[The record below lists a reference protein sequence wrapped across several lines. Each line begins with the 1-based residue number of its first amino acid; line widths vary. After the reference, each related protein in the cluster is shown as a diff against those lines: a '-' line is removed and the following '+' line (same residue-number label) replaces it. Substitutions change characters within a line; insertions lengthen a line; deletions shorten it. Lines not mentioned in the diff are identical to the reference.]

1 MKDAVVIK
9 SYQNGI
15 NLIMREDVPF
25 EQIVEELTA
34 KLCSSR
40 NFFGNADVALSYEGR
55 RLEHD
60 QELALV
66 DVIRQASDLNLVCI
80 VGKDEETDRRYIKA
94 IQKVQKKLPLGSE
107 GQLHKGSLKNR
118 EVLETESSI
127 IILGDVYPGS
137 AVMSRG
143 NIIILG
149 GLYGEAYAGTESGED
164 AGGTYVAALEMEPER
179 LKIGDFKYKSND
191 RQTKWGIR
199 SKVQPKIAHL
209 KNDKI
214 VMEPLTKEILDT
226 F

>member
-25 EQIVEELTA
+25 EQITGELAA
-34 KLCSSR
+34 KLCGSR
-40 NFFGNADVALSYEGR
+40 GFFGNADVALSYEGR
-55 RLEHD
+55 RLEHN

-66 DVIRQASDLNLVCI
+66 DVIRQSSDLNLVCI
-80 VGKDEETDRRYIKA
+80 VGKDEETERRYIKA
-94 IQKVQKKLPLGSE
+94 IQKVQKKLPAGSE

-118 EVLETESSI
+118 EVLETENSI

-149 GLYGEAYAGTESGED
+149 GLYGEAYAGTDGGE
-164 AGGTYVAALEMEPER
+164 GPEGTYVAALEMEPER
-179 LKIGDFKYKSND
+179 LKIGDFKYKNND

-199 SKVQPKIAHL
+199 SKVQPKIAHV

-214 VMEPLTKEILDT
+214 IMEPLTKEILDT

>member
-1 MKDAVVIK
+1 M
-9 SYQNGI
+9 
-15 NLIMREDVPF
+15 
-25 EQIVEELTA
+25 
-34 KLCSSR
+34 
-40 NFFGNADVALSYEGR
+40 
-55 RLEHD
+55 
-60 QELALV
+60 
-66 DVIRQASDLNLVCI
+66 DVIRQSSDLNLVCI

-94 IQKVQKKLPLGSE
+94 IQKVQKKLPVGSE

-149 GLYGEAYAGTESGED
+149 GLYGEAYAGTDVSEGME
-164 AGGTYVAALEMEPER
+164 GTYVAALEMEPER
-179 LKIGDFKYKSND
+179 LKIGDFKYKSNNK
-191 RQTKWGIR
+191 QTKWGIR
-199 SKVQPKIAHL
+199 SKVQPKIAHV

>member
-1 MKDAVVIK
+1 MKDAVLIK

-15 NLIMREDVPF
+15 NLILREDVSF
-25 EQIVEELTA
+25 EEIISELSA
-34 KLCSSR
+34 KFQSSR
-40 NFFGNADVALSYEGR
+40 SFFGNADVALSYEGR
-55 RLEHD
+55 QLGQE

-66 DVIRQASDLNLVCI
+66 EAIRQSSNLNLVCI
-80 VGKDEETDRRYIKA
+80 IGRDEETNRRYIKA
-94 IQKVQKKLPLGSE
+94 IQKVQKKLPVGSE
-107 GQLHKGSLKNR
+107 GQLHKGSLKNS

-137 AVMSRG
+137 AVISPK

-149 GLYGEAYAGTESGED
+149 GLYGEAYAGTDGSEGI
-164 AGGTYVAALEMEPER
+164 YVAALEMEPER
-179 LKIGDFKYKSND
+179 LKIGDFKYKNSD
-191 RQTKWGIR
+191 KQSKWSIR
-199 SKVQPKIAHL
+199 TKVQPKIAYV

>member
-25 EQIVEELTA
+25 EQVTEELA
-34 KLCSSR
+34 ARLSGSR
-40 NFFGNADVALSYEGR
+40 GFFGNADVALSYEGR
-55 RLEHD
+55 RLEHG

-66 DVIRQASDLNLVCI
+66 DVIRRSSDLNLICI
-80 VGKDEETDRRYIKA
+80 VGKDEETDRRFIKA
-94 IQKVQKKLPLGSE
+94 IQKVQEKLPLGSE
-107 GQLHKGSLKNR
+107 GQLHTGSLKNR
-118 EVLETESSI
+118 EVLETDSSI
-127 IILGDVYPGS
+127 IIVGDVCPGS

-149 GLYGEAYAGTESGED
+149 GLYGEAYAGTDRSE
-164 AGGTYVAALEMEPER
+164 GTEGIYVAALEMEPER
-179 LKIGDFKYKSND
+179 LKIGDFKYKSKD

-199 SKVQPKIAHL
+199 SKVQPKIAHV

>member
-25 EQIVEELTA
+25 EQVTEDLAA
-34 KLCSSR
+34 KLSSSR
-40 NFFGNADVALSYEGR
+40 SFFGNADVALSYEGR
-55 RLEHD
+55 KLEHS

-66 DVIRQASDLNLVCI
+66 DVVRQSSDLNLICI

-94 IQKVQKKLPLGSE
+94 IQKVQQKLPLGSE

-118 EVLETESSI
+118 EVLETEESI

-149 GLYGEAYAGTESGED
+149 GLYGEAYAGTDNNEGVE
-164 AGGTYVAALEMEPER
+164 GTYVAALEMEPER
-179 LKIGDFKYKSND
+179 LKIGDFKYKSKD
-191 RQTKWGIR
+191 KQTKWGIR
-199 SKVQPKIAHL
+199 SKVQPKIAHV

>member
-25 EQIVEELTA
+25 EQITEELAA

-40 NFFGNADVALSYEGR
+40 GFFGNADVALSYEGR
-55 RLEHD
+55 RLEHN

-66 DVIRQASDLNLVCI
+66 DVIRKSSDLNLVCI

-94 IQKVQKKLPLGSE
+94 IQKVQKKLPVGSE

-149 GLYGEAYAGTESGED
+149 GLYGEAYAGTDVSEGME
-164 AGGTYVAALEMEPER
+164 GTYVAALEMEPER
-179 LKIGDFKYKSND
+179 LKIGDFKYKSNNK
-191 RQTKWGIR
+191 QTKWGIR
-199 SKVQPKIAHL
+199 SKVQPKIAHV

>member
-25 EQIVEELTA
+25 EQITEELA
-34 KLCSSR
+34 VKLCSSR
-40 NFFGNADVALSYEGR
+40 GFFGNA
-55 RLEHD
+55 
-60 QELALV
+60 ELALV
-66 DVIRQASDLNLVCI
+66 DVIRQSSDLNLVCI

-94 IQKVQKKLPLGSE
+94 IQKVQKKLPVGSE

-149 GLYGEAYAGTESGED
+149 GLYGEAYAGTDVSEGME
-164 AGGTYVAALEMEPER
+164 GTYVAALEMEPER
-179 LKIGDFKYKSND
+179 LKIGDFKYKSNNK
-191 RQTKWGIR
+191 QTKWGIR
-199 SKVQPKIAHL
+199 SKVQPKIAHV

>member
-1 MKDAVVIK
+1 MKDAVLIK

-15 NLIMREDVPF
+15 NLILKEDAPF
-25 EQIVEELTA
+25 EQIAEELSA

-40 NFFGNADVALSYEGR
+40 SFFGNADVALSYEGR
-55 RLEHD
+55 RLEQE

-66 DVIRQASDLNLVCI
+66 NVIRQSSDLNLVCI
-80 VGKDEETDRRYIKA
+80 VGRDEETNRRYIKA
-94 IQKVQKKLPLGSE
+94 IQKVQEKLPAGSE

-137 AVMSRG
+137 AVMSPR
-143 NIIILG
+143 NIIVLG
-149 GLYGEAYAGTESGED
+149 GLYGEAYAGTDGGEG
-164 AGGTYVAALEMEPER
+164 AYVAALEMEPER
-179 LKIGDFKYKSND
+179 VNIGDFKYKSSD
-191 RQTKWGIR
+191 KQTKWGIR
-199 SKVQPKIAHL
+199 SKVQPKIAFV

-214 VMEPLTKEILDT
+214 IMEPLTKEILDS

>member
-25 EQIVEELTA
+25 EQITEELSA
-34 KLCSSR
+34 KFRSSR
-40 NFFGNADVALSYEGR
+40 SFFGNADVALSYEGR
-55 RLEHD
+55 RLEHG

-66 DVIRQASDLNLVCI
+66 DAIRLSSDLNLVCV
-80 VGKDEETDRRYIKA
+80 VGKDEETNRRYIKA
-94 IQKVQKKLPLGSE
+94 IQKVQQKLPLGSE

-137 AVMSRG
+137 AVMSPR
-143 NIIILG
+143 NIIVLG
-149 GLYGEAYAGTESGED
+149 GLYGEAYAGTDGREG
-164 AGGTYVAALEMEPER
+164 AYVAALEMEPER
-179 LKIGDFKYKSND
+179 LKIGDFKYKNND

>member
-34 KLCSSR
+34 KFRSSR

-55 RLEHD
+55 KLEHD

-66 DVIRQASDLNLVCI
+66 DVIRLSSDLNLVCI

-94 IQKVQKKLPLGSE
+94 IQKVQKKLPVGSE

-137 AVMSRG
+137 AVMSPG

-149 GLYGEAYAGTESGED
+149 GLYGEAYAGTEGGEG
-164 AGGTYVAALEMEPER
+164 AEGIYVAALEMEPER
-179 LKIGDFKYKSND
+179 LKIGDFKYKNKD
-191 RQTKWGIR
+191 KQTKWGIR
-199 SKVQPKIAHL
+199 PKVQPKIAHV

>member
-25 EQIVEELTA
+25 EQITEELSA
-34 KLCSSR
+34 KFRSSR
-40 NFFGNADVALSYEGR
+40 SFFGNADVALSYEGR
-55 RLEHD
+55 QLDHK

-66 DVIRQASDLNLVCI
+66 DAVRLSSDLNLVCV
-80 VGKDEETDRRYIKA
+80 VGKDEETNRRYIKA
-94 IQKVQKKLPLGSE
+94 IQKVQQKLPLGSE
-107 GQLHKGSLKNR
+107 GQLQKGSLKNR

-127 IILGDVYPGS
+127 IILGDVYPAS
-137 AVMSRG
+137 AVMSPR
-143 NIIILG
+143 NIIVLG
-149 GLYGEAYAGTESGED
+149 GLYGEAYAGTDGGEG
-164 AGGTYVAALEMEPER
+164 AYVAALEMEPER
-179 LKIGDFKYKSND
+179 LKIGDFKYKNNN

-199 SKVQPKIAHL
+199 SKVQPKIAHV

>member
-1 MKDAVVIK
+1 VKDAVVIK

-25 EQIVEELTA
+25 EQITEELSA
-34 KLCSSR
+34 KFRSSR
-40 NFFGNADVALSYEGR
+40 SFFGNADVALSYEGR
-55 RLEHD
+55 QLDHK

-66 DVIRQASDLNLVCI
+66 DAVRLSSDLNLVCV
-80 VGKDEETDRRYIKA
+80 VGKDEETNRRYIKA
-94 IQKVQKKLPLGSE
+94 IQKVQQKLPLGSE

-137 AVMSRG
+137 AVMSPR
-143 NIIILG
+143 NIIVLG
-149 GLYGEAYAGTESGED
+149 GLYGEAYAGTDGGEG
-164 AGGTYVAALEMEPER
+164 AYVAALEMEPER
-179 LKIGDFKYKSND
+179 LKIGDFKYKNNN

-199 SKVQPKIAHL
+199 SKVQPKIAHV

>member
-25 EQIVEELTA
+25 EQVIEELAA
-34 KLCSSR
+34 KLSGSR
-40 NFFGNADVALSYEGR
+40 SFFGNADVALSYEGR
-55 RLEHD
+55 RLESV

-66 DVIRQASDLNLVCI
+66 DVIRKSSDLKLICI
-80 VGKDEETDRRYIKA
+80 VGKDEETNRRYIKA
-94 IQKVQKKLPLGSE
+94 IQKVQQKLPLGSE

-118 EVLETESSI
+118 EVLETDSSI

-137 AVMSRG
+137 AVMSPG
-143 NIIILG
+143 NIIVLG
-149 GLYGEAYAGTESGED
+149 GLYGEAYAGTDSSEGAEG
-164 AGGTYVAALEMEPER
+164 AYVAALEMEPER
-179 LKIGDFKYKSND
+179 LKIGDFKYKSKD

>member
-1 MKDAVVIK
+1 MKDAVLIK

-25 EQIVEELTA
+25 EQITEELSA
-34 KLCSSR
+34 KLRSSR
-40 NFFGNADVALSYEGR
+40 SFFGNADVALSYEGR
-55 RLEHD
+55 RLEYE

-66 DVIRQASDLNLVCI
+66 DVVRQSSDLNLVCI
-80 VGKDEETDRRYIKA
+80 VGKDEETNRRYIKA
-94 IQKVQKKLPLGSE
+94 IQKVQEKLPVGSE

-137 AVMSRG
+137 AVMSAK

-149 GLYGEAYAGTESGED
+149 GLYGEAYAGTDGSKE
-164 AGGTYVAALEMEPER
+164 TYVAALEMEPER
-179 LKIGDFKYKSND
+179 IKIGDFKYKPNTKQS
-191 RQTKWGIR
+191 KWGIR
-199 SKVQPKIAHL
+199 PKVRPKIAYV
-209 KNDKI
+209 KNDRI
-214 VMEPLTKEILDT
+214 IFEPLTKDLLGA